1 MVFIEIKSYPP
12 KLDNLK
18 WLYASYVVYA
28 SAKLDDKILI
38 SCIQKIYFEIFIRRN
53 M

>member
-1 MVFIEIKSYPP
+1 MVFIEIKSYHP
-12 KLDNLK
+12 KLDILK

-38 SCIQKIYFEIFIRRN
+38 SSIQKIYFEIFYTLI
-53 M
+53 